1 MPRKS
6 GGGVWI
12 CRVSG
17 LLEEIAAFKEGHEFI
32 GQDPN
37 IFYKHTFLYYITKV
51 N

>member
-1 MPRKS
+1 MLRKG

-17 LLEEIAAFKEGHEFI
+17 FHEEIVAFGEGREFI

-37 IFYKHTFLYYITKV
+37 IFYKHTFLYCVTKV